1 MVDADTMMADEPT
14 HAGGGSWTMPGQHTE
29 HITIQ
34 LEPSGLGMQVQPL
47 ASGGVVVAKIF
58 PGKSAHRDGRLRT
71 GDVLLQINETDMTAI
86 NNREMTTVFRDA
98 MTQPEISLV
107 VARPN
112 KRSTAIHQ
120 RDSLVSTASTA
131 RDGASQAGTH
141 EDVVEHTHHM
151 DSDEHPPRATRQ
163 GSGGSQNARM
173 TDIRPREI
181 RLPVTQTGLDIAITR
196 GPKDA
201 RRNTTICVQWVN
213 PTGNVGRDGRIKQ
226 RDVLLTIDGHSLLNV
241 STEEAIRLLSLA
253 RGPAEAEG
261 TTAVTVPLHDGAA
274 LGIVLEGGFA
284 DDVDPASGGGGG
296 VYTPIRVKEVVH
308 GSAGYA
314 AGVTPGCE
322 VVSINGRSLD
332 GVTLDRATTILS
344 VAKLRSASAG
354 VTLVLRTGSFVT
366 LQYLPM
372 SGDGGSQR
380 RSPASLQH
388 PDVSRASVHS
398 RRRDSDGGNSDGG
411 RSDSSVGSRSQRSG
425 LARADDDGVTATHL
439 AFDGVDPNVPSSGP
453 LSVAD
458 ADRLRDAYARA
469 VADRDSLRG
478 ALLAERNKRA
488 MVQNKLDLATAARDA
503 ARTVEHDY
511 DEIVTLLEAEV
522 AHLRAQLLADPDD
535 RHRLLIDYRKRCVV
549 LGCQLNKA
557 VEAKRVADEA
567 IRVLANF
574 TRTTKDNLQFSS
586 QHQTRADQSL
596 NARRDGSLRARPLDG
611 PLPPPGGAWAVGDA
625 CMAAW
630 TDDGGDGKL
639 HTGVVESLRLDP
651 AHPEYEHCLV
661 RFTDIGDGGDGTG
674 GVVQT
679 VATSEL
685 RPLSKALFAVAGAR
699 ALDLSDRAPDERSF
713 LSPLERLVLRDASG
727 ALERATAVLEADVL
741 PFGYEEAFTSDG
753 TRYYIDHVNQT
764 TTWQHPSTKRLPSD
778 TPLAHL
784 NPMAPQI
791 SA

>member
-535 RHRLLIDYRKRCVV
+535 RHRLLIDYRKRCASVCCVWVQAWVWVYVGVLVYVCVHAFVYGCVFACARACVRVCGCVCECVV
-549 LGCQLNKA
+549 YQVSVLHPHTGVALVPVCEIVAGCCRCVCCTCVCGPLCRTVCAGVRAGRCRARVPAQQGRGGQARCGRGHSRARQLHPHHQGQPA
-557 VEAKRVADEA
+557 VQQPAPDPCRPESQRSPRWLAAGTPPGRAAASAGRGVGGGRRVHGCVDRRRRRRQAAHGRGRVAA
-567 IRVLANF
+567 
-574 TRTTKDNLQFSS
+574 
-586 QHQTRADQSL
+586 
-596 NARRDGSLRARPLDG
+596 ARPR
-611 PLPPPGGAWAVGDA
+611 PPRVRALPGALHRHWRRRRWHGGRG
-625 CMAAW
+625 
-630 TDDGGDGKL
+630 TDGGD
-639 HTGVVESLRLDP
+639 V
-651 AHPEYEHCLV
+651 
-661 RFTDIGDGGDGTG
+661 
-674 GVVQT
+674 
-679 VATSEL
+679 
-685 RPLSKALFAVAGAR
+685 
-699 ALDLSDRAPDERSF
+699 
-713 LSPLERLVLRDASG
+713 
-727 ALERATAVLEADVL
+727 
-741 PFGYEEAFTSDG
+741 
-753 TRYYIDHVNQT
+753 
-764 TTWQHPSTKRLPSD
+764 
-778 TPLAHL
+778 
-784 NPMAPQI
+784 
-791 SA
+791 